1 MPRSQS
7 VQRIEKPADVV
18 FDFLADGANNAR
30 WQPLVIETRR
40 DGGSLGVGTR
50 FTQQVRHPLGFR
62 VSSDYTLTR
71 YDRPKTLSFEV
82 TSGGPVRPTG
92 TFDLTAIEE
101 GTTDVRYT
109 IEYRTHGLM
118 SLLAPF
124 IAVAGLLFRWQTSS
138 LGRLK
143 QAIEAS

>member
-7 VQRIEKPADVV
+7 VQRIERPADVV
-18 FDFLADGANNAR
+18 FDFLADGANNPQ
-30 WQPLVIETRR
+30 WQPLVIQTRR
-40 DGGSLGVGTR
+40 EGGSLGVGTR
-50 FTQQVRHPLGFR
+50 YTQQMRHPLGFR

-92 TFDLTAIEE
+92 TFELTPIDA

-118 SLLAPF
+118 SLLVPF
-124 IAVAGLLFRWQTSS
+124 LAVAGLLFRWQTSS
-138 LGRLK
+138 LRGAKR
-143 QAIEAS
+143 IVEAP